1 MRAPRER
8 YYSSYTDDFVTTR
21 DQDLRLPE
29 DYEWI
34 RRDARSRVLSAL
46 SYGTA
51 LLLSSFGCRL
61 FLHVRFK
68 RHLKK
73 RPTVRSYTATILSRS
88 AMCSSRRS
96 HRFRAAYTP

>member
-51 LLLSSFGCRL
+51 AFVVRLPALSA
-61 FLHVRFK
+61 
-68 RHLKK
+68 
-73 RPTVRSYTATILSRS
+73 RSL
-88 AMCSSRRS
+88 
-96 HRFRAAYTP
+96 

>member
-68 RHLKK
+68 NSGHCRY
-73 RPTVRSYTATILSRS
+73 PTRSRE
-88 AMCSSRRS
+88 
-96 HRFRAAYTP
+96 